1 MTDCAAGRLLKEE
14 IERSICFV
22 QSPENMT
29 IDDQKEQFSFAY
41 VRAVAA
47 VSRIAVSEPTV
58 DDDSVDL
65 LFQQR
70 DGGGVVLSPRLE
82 AQVKCTDAA
91 VVTATHVAY
100 PLKMKN
106 YDDLRATNLL
116 VPRLLIV
123 VVVPDQLN
131 DWVNHSEKELAIRK
145 CGYWL
150 SLFGEPA
157 VQNVSTRTVHV
168 PRSNQFTVVHLSEMM
183 QRMVRDRDHENY
195 DSRHRN
201 AERDSSSGYD
211 RLPSFQRMGP
221 GAAAGARRIL
231 AEGKEWRNF

>member
-1 MTDCAAGRLLKEE
+1 MTECVAGSLLKGEV
-14 IERSICFV
+14 ERSICFV
-22 QSPENMT
+22 QSAESMT

-47 VSRIAVSEPTV
+47 VARIAVSEPAV
-58 DDDSVDL
+58 DDDSIDL

-70 DGGGVVLSPRLE
+70 DGGGVVRSPRLE

-100 PLKMKN
+100 PLKKKN

-116 VPRLLIV
+116 VPRVLIV
-123 VVVPDQLN
+123 VVVPDGLS

-150 SLFGEPA
+150 SLSGEPPF
-157 VQNVSTRTVHV
+157 QNVATRTVHL
-168 PRSNQFTVVHLSEMM
+168 PRSNQFTVVHLSGIM
-183 QRMVRDRDHENY
+183 QRI
-195 DSRHRN
+195 
-201 AERDSSSGYD
+201 GQGQK
-211 RLPSFQRMGP
+211 P
-221 GAAAGARRIL
+221 
-231 AEGKEWRNF
+231 